1 MQNVEYKG
9 HWWPPGNEGD
19 RVGGVLSFDPKRGAD
34 LELFESFESSVQ
46 ENPEHE
52 YHDRVFG
59 VSREGEF
66 LTLVNCYRSGFG
78 GNYSPGGRISRS
90 SYQPRYVLDG
100 IHVPANNNIRFT
112 QLKMSFPG
120 LKEWSQHIP
129 LSDSDHLPGGKF
141 KLELENPDPLEAEV
155 MEYTLNLY
163 TSFTPSHHRS
173 DTPSIS
179 SETYFRLYPKHPSI
193 TLPRL
198 REYVSSLRDLLTL
211 ATNHV
216 VEPRYVQAKT
226 PSSGGSDVDIYY
238 VDTAFG
244 QSENPRILGQNF
256 KLPEIPNGFSGLIE
270 RWFEL
275 RNDIASTIDVFLGT
289 RYGSDA
295 YQQDSFLS
303 LTQAVESYHRRR
315 FDDEYMNSQIY
326 NRYVYPDIMEFIRG
340 DLEKVYDRPSMFNGG
355 QLNTSQ
361 LKRLRSIEDGYTL
374 PKDFGNVLD
383 SSVEYANE
391 YSLRQ
396 RFKQL
401 VNNEYNH
408 ILRELPHS
416 AVGEIHPIIE
426 TRNHF
431 THQIKDQ
438 QKNSA
443 VAEGADLT
451 RLSWSVEQLLE
462 VALLSELDVPKKHI
476 VDTLGQR
483 YNKYRV
489 L

>member
-9 HWWPPGNEGD
+9 HWWTPGNKRD

-34 LELFESFESSVQ
+34 LELFESFDSSLDK
-46 ENPEHE
+46 NPEHK
-52 YHDRVFG
+52 YHDRIYG
-59 VSREGEF
+59 VSREGDF
-66 LTLVNCYRSGFG
+66 LTLVNCYRSDFG
-78 GNYSPGGRISRS
+78 GTESSSGHISRS

-112 QLKMSFPG
+112 QLKMSYPG
-120 LKEWSQHIP
+120 LKEWSKHIP
-129 LSDSDHLPGGKF
+129 LSNAGHPSSRKF

-155 MEYTLNLY
+155 MEYILNLY
-163 TSFTPSHHRS
+163 TSFNPTQHRS

-198 REYVSSLRDLLTL
+198 RKYVSSLRDLLTL

-216 VEPRYVQAKT
+216 VEPKYVQAKT

-270 RWFEL
+270 KWFEL
-275 RNDIASTIDVFLGT
+275 RNDIASTINVFLGT

-295 YQQDSFLS
+295 YQQDTFLS

-315 FDDEYMNSQIY
+315 FDDEYMNPQIY

-340 DLEKVYDRPSMFNGG
+340 DLENVYNRPSMFNGS

-396 RFKQL
+396 RFKEL
-401 VNNEYNH
+401 VNNEYID
-408 ILRELPHS
+408 ILTELPHS
-416 AVGEIHPIIE
+416 AVGEIHSIIE

-431 THQIKDQ
+431 IHQIKDQ

-462 VALLSELDVPKKHI
+462 VVLLSELDVPKKQI
-476 VDTLGQR
+476 EDTLNKR
-483 YNKYRV
+483 YNNRRV